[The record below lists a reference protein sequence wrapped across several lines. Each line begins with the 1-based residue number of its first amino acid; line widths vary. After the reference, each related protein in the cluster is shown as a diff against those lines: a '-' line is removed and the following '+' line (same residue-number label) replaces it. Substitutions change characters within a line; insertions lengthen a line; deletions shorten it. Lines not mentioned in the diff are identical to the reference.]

1 MFNCKY
7 CNKQNKLKKN
17 TYNLY
22 CDNKCQGLFKWY
34 KQTVPGIEQNSL
46 SNVDVKTLKK
56 YLIEF
61 VGEKCSC
68 CGIPPTWAGQPL
80 SLQLDHIDG
89 NSDNNHLSN
98 LRLLCP
104 NCHSQ
109 TCTFAGKSGNK
120 KKDTKRNSYLRKY
133 KGYDSQVE

>member
-7 CNKQNKLKKN
+7 CNKENKPKKN

-22 CDNKCQGLFKWY
+22 CNNKCQGLFRWY
-34 KQTVPGIEQNSL
+34 NQTVPAIESNTAE
-46 SNVDVKTLKK
+46 NVDVKTLKK
-56 YLIEF
+56 YLLEF
-61 VGEKCSC
+61 VGCNCKI
-68 CGIPPTWAGQPL
+68 CGIPQEWNGLPL

-109 TCTFAGKSGNK
+109 TETFAGKSGK
-120 KKDTKRNSYLRKY
+120 KKNTKRNSYLRKY